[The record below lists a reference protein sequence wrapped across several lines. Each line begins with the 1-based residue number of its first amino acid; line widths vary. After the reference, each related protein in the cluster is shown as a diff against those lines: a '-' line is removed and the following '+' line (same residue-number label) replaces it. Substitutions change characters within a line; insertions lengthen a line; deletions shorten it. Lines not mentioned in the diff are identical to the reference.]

1 MVKLDNVTKS
11 FNEVV
16 AVDNINLDLKKGE
29 IFSLLGPS
37 GCGKTTT
44 LRIIGGFENPDT
56 GEIYIDDQLVTN
68 VPPYKR
74 DCSTVFQ
81 NLALFPH
88 MTVAENLSFGLE
100 MRKVGSNEIK
110 EKISEILN
118 LVRLEGMQ
126 DRLPEQ
132 LSGGQ
137 MQRVALAR
145 SLVLEPKVL
154 LLDEPLAALDR
165 KLRKEMQAELKQIHE
180 NVGLTFL
187 YVTHDQKVALGI
199 SDRIGI
205 MRNGKLDQIGPPSVL
220 YQRPAT
226 IFVADFMGGTNIL
239 KVKGSNREFDNQL
252 YFETHSGLK
261 INTDLQNDHR
271 TDVAAVSIRPEK
283 IKLYP
288 KEKKVKEDNTFRGTI
303 LAVVYQGDF
312 TEVDIIL
319 DQEKEKMVVHFFYTK
334 GVSATEKWLSIGQ
347 QVVLGWDSRDTIPL
361 SP

>member
-1 MVKLDNVTKS
+1 MVRLDNVTKK

-16 AVDNINLDLKKGE
+16 AVNNINIELKKGE

-44 LRIIGGFENPDT
+44 LRLIGGFETPDN
-56 GEIYIDDQLVTN
+56 GEVYIDDELVNN
-68 VPPYKR
+68 VPAYKR

-100 MRKVGSNEIK
+100 MRKVGTHK
-110 EKISEILN
+110 VKKKITEILS

-154 LLDEPLAALDR
+154 LLDEPLASLDR
-165 KLRKEMQAELKQIHE
+165 KLRKEMQVELKQIHE
-180 NVGLTFL
+180 DVGLTFL

-199 SDRIGI
+199 SNRIGI
-205 MRNGKLDQIGPPSVL
+205 MRNGKLDQIGSPGEL
-220 YQRPAT
+220 YQSPRT

-239 KVKGSNREFDNQL
+239 KVKNSNREIENQL
-252 YFETHSGLK
+252 YLATHSGLK
-261 INTDLQNDHR
+261 IKANLKDDYLADI
-271 TDVAAVSIRPEK
+271 AAVSIRPEK
-283 IKLYP
+283 INLYP
-288 KEKKVKEDNTFRGTI
+288 KEKKVKEDNTFQGTI
-303 LAVVYQGDF
+303 LTVVYQGDF
-312 TEVDIIL
+312 TEVDVIL
-319 DQEKEKMVVHFFYTK
+319 DQEKEKMVVHFFHTK
-334 GVSATEKWLSIGQ
+334 GVSAVEKLLSIGQ

-361 SP
+361 AP